1 MFSSTKTVTS
11 TNDWSERIAK
21 TRQLIAEA
29 DHIIIGAGAGLSAAA
44 GLEYSGEAF
53 EHEFHEWILRYG
65 ITDLYTSSF
74 YPFETE
80 EERWAYW
87 AKHIW
92 FARYLPEAQ
101 PLYRQLLSLVK
112 DKDYFVITTNV
123 DGQFEKAGFA
133 PLRIFAT
140 QGDYAFFQ
148 PADGSPKELYPNR
161 QWVEQAL
168 PAIRDCRIPTELI
181 PHTPDG
187 KPVAMN
193 LRCDDTFVEDEH
205 WHEQADRYSRF
216 IEKSYDKRLLL
227 LEFGVGFNTPV
238 IIRFPFE
245 RMAAQFPH
253 TSLVRFNR
261 DYPQLMMRAAA
272 DHFTAFTED
281 VMAILHSIQSEKQK

>member
-11 TNDWSERIAK
+11 ISDWSERIAK

-29 DHIIIGAGAGLSAAA
+29 DHILIGAGAGLSAAA

-65 ITDLYTSSF
+65 ITDLYSSSF

-92 FARYLPEAQ
+92 FARYRPEAK
-101 PLYRQLLSLVK
+101 PLYKKLLSLVNG
-112 DKDYFVITTNV
+112 KDYFVITTNV
-123 DGQFEKAGFA
+123 DGQFEKAGFD
-133 PLRIFAT
+133 PHRIFAT

-148 PADGSPKELYPNR
+148 PAEGSPKILYNNR
-161 QWVEQAL
+161 RWVEQAL
-168 PAIRDCRIPTELI
+168 TAIHDCRIPTDLI

-187 KPVAMN
+187 KPVAVN
-193 LRCDDTFVEDEH
+193 LRCDDFFVEDTH
-205 WHEQADRYSRF
+205 WHAQTDRYSQF
-216 IEKSYDKRLLL
+216 VEKSCDKRLLL

-245 RMAAQFPH
+245 RMAAQFPK

-261 DYPQLMMRAAA
+261 DYPHLMTPGAAS
-272 DHFTAFTED
+272 HFTAFTED
-281 VMAILHSIQSEKQK
+281 LTEILQDIQ

>member
-11 TNDWSERIAK
+11 TSDWSERIAK

-53 EHEFHEWILRYG
+53 EHEFREWILRYG
-65 ITDLYTSSF
+65 ITDLYSSSF

-80 EERWAYW
+80 EEHWAYW

-92 FARYLPEAQ
+92 FARYRPEAK
-101 PLYRQLLSLVK
+101 PLYRQLLSLVE

-123 DGQFEKAGFA
+123 DGQFEKAGFD
-133 PLRIFAT
+133 PHRIFAT

-168 PAIRDCRIPTELI
+168 PAIHDCRIPTQLI

-205 WHEQADRYSRF
+205 WHEQADRYSQF
-216 IEKSYDKRLLL
+216 IEKSCDKRLLL

-245 RMAAQFPH
+245 RMTAQFPK

-261 DYPQLMMRAAA
+261 DYPQLMTAAA
-272 DHFTAFTED
+272 AEHFTAFTED
-281 VMAILHSIQSEKQK
+281 VTTILNEIQS